1 MKKQII
7 FLLLAFLVPTFA
19 ISQILIPI
27 PTPTGL
33 MPEHGFLPGKKFKF
47 YPTIDK
53 YDFNGLKLRME
64 LFDSRDFHNNTK
76 IKCSD
81 LELTNTSE
89 FADPASIYKV
99 CEYFEKLFSQSGAM
113 IDSTS
118 SDTLQIW
125 LEGIDARLIGFG
137 YIRAHGL
144 CQIRVKY
151 HNLNKTYCTD
161 ITDADPHSP
170 ISPNAL
176 VTRLTATRIIASASI
191 REVIEQ
197 FFVDLREINVNE
209 KNKIDCP

>member
-7 FLLLAFLVPTFA
+7 FLLLTFLVSTCA
-19 ISQILIPI
+19 NSQILIPI
-27 PTPTGL
+27 PISTRL

-47 YPTIDK
+47 YTTIDK

-64 LFDSRDFHNNTK
+64 LFDSRDLHNNIK
-76 IKCSD
+76 IKCSE
-81 LELTNTSE
+81 LEFTNTSE
-89 FADPASIYKV
+89 FANPASINKV
-99 CEYFEKLFSQSGAM
+99 GEYFEKLFSQSGAK

-125 LEGIDARLIGFG
+125 LEGIDTRLIGFG
-137 YIRAHGL
+137 YLRAHGL

-176 VTRLTATRIIASASI
+176 VTRLTATRIMASASI

-197 FFVDLREINVNE
+197 FFVDLREINLNE
-209 KNKIDCP
+209 KKQN